1 MKKPKRNEDTTPVS
15 PVAVEDDNDTEI
27 TEVGAAPDDDDW
39 DGPTREVAPEE
50 VAALA
55 VKSTT
60 EVDIPVIEPT
70 DDPTAVGPP
79 DGGAAAAADGEAAEA
94 DGAAASAD
102 GTAPAAEAPQ
112 APQAID
118 GEGEPE
124 AVADPGRLE
133 NVIESLLFASDHPLT
148 VNELKKLVGE
158 RDGAKI
164 TAAVTAL
171 QTARQETGINV
182 ISVAGGWHLR
192 TNPTN
197 VAWVSRLIA
206 GKPQR
211 LSRAMLETL
220 AIVAYRQPITR
231 PEVDDIR
238 GVDCGPVLKTL
249 LDRGLVRMIGKK
261 EDVGRPILYGTTP
274 EFLRTF
280 SLRDLTELPTLREFH
295 ELGADEQAEVDAKAP
310 RAEGEAAA
318 PAGGTAAQE
327 PLRPAAAPRREL
339 DPEEDDEL
347 LSELERAAAA
357 AAAASAQSAPA
368 PEGEQPPPAPTDAPT
383 GDTAAAPPPRSDG

>member
-27 TEVGAAPDDDDW
+27 TEVGAAPDVDDW
-39 DGPTREVAPEE
+39 VGPTRVVAPEE

-133 NVIESLLFASDHPLT
+133 NVIESLLFASERPLAIG
-148 VNELKKLVGE
+148 ELKRLTGE
-158 RDGAKI
+158 RQGAKLN
-164 TAAVTAL
+164 AAIEAL
-171 QTARQETGINV
+171 RAQREGTGIQV
-182 ISVAGGWHLR
+182 VSVAGGWHLR
-192 TNPTN
+192 TNPVN
-197 VAWVSRLIA
+197 APWVSRVIA
-206 GKPQR
+206 GRPPR
-211 LSRAMLETL
+211 LSRALLETL
-220 AIVAYRQPITR
+220 SIVAYRQPVTR
-231 PEVDDIR
+231 PEIDEIR
-238 GVDCGPVLKTL
+238 GVDSGPVLGTL
-249 LDRGLVRMIGKK
+249 LERGLVRMIGKK
-261 EDVGRPILYGTTP
+261 EEVGRPILYGTTP

-280 SLRDLTELPTLREFH
+280 SLRDLNELPTLREFH
-295 ELGADEQAEVDAKAP
+295 ELSADHQEEVARADAD
-310 RAEGEAAA
+310 AAA
-318 PAGGTAAQE
+318 TVSDGEGTAAAS
-327 PLRPAAAPRREL
+327 PAPSPTLAPTPPRREL
-339 DPEEDDEL
+339 DPDEDDEL
-347 LSELERAAAA
+347 LTELDR
-357 AAAASAQSAPA
+357 AASAAA
-368 PEGEQPPPAPTDAPT
+368 KAVET
-383 GDTAAAPPPRSDG
+383 AAPPPTPAAPADEPPATSD